1 MDFRV
6 FRVPVFFGHCFRRL
20 NVLRGLA
27 RAGVGTGPGVWHGA
41 LTVSG
46 RMPSSVQIKS
56 NQIKYIYFL
65 FVSVQ
70 FGYIYITINT
80 GRKCRAA
87 EA

>member
-1 MDFRV
+1 MDFPV

-56 NQIKYIYFL
+56 NTFIFFL
-65 FVSVQ
+65 FRYSLGV
-70 FGYIYITINT
+70 YIFTNYT
-80 GRKCRAA
+80 GRKCGAA